1 MVTFDLTD
9 RHQGK
14 PPSGYCLSTDAK
26 PFVGVMNGT
35 TLYEMDTKKVY
46 MFDAETESWLEQ

>member
-46 MFDAETESWLEQ
+46 MFDVETESWLEQ